1 MWRRFS
7 AILLVGFLAGAAF
20 APAALGQW
28 AGLELEPN
36 NGLGMEIDPNGLA
49 QKGGVEIEPNSLGM
63 EIDPN
68 GLAQRG
74 GLDIEP
80 NG

>member
-7 AILLVGFLAGAAF
+7 AILLVGFLASAAF

-28 AGLELEPN
+28 AGLEIEPN
-36 NGLGMEIDPNGLA
+36 GMGMEMDPNGM
-49 QKGGVEIEPNSLGM
+49 GMEMDPNGLGM

>member
-20 APAALGQW
+20 APVALGQW
-28 AGLELEPN
+28 RKQEIEPNGAGLKLEPK
-36 NGLGMEIDPNGLA
+36 GMGMEIDPNGM
-49 QKGGVEIEPNSLGM
+49 GM